1 MKTHSL
7 ACHLILALAACSG
20 GAARNGGA
28 GGADGGLSAVPG
40 HGGIG
45 AVDATGAG
53 GGGVTGSPGAG
64 GVVGS
69 GGRGA
74 GEGGNGAAG
83 GTETNTGR
91 SVDGGGSGGSD
102 AGIIY
107 VIPPS
112 DSGTSPSQACLAS
125 PFVANCPVVDVR
137 YYFNRDVGKCAQTQA
152 CEATENTFATVAE
165 CETACIRILNCS
177 CTVGAGACD
186 SQGLCGTCPSPNLLA
201 NLTDTASGLACV
213 NPGLICHV
221 TTADT
226 VLWRCRCL
234 AGAKSTTWECVIPI
248 SG

>member
-1 MKTHSL
+1 MLNKAFGSL
-7 ACHLILALAACSG
+7 CSSTRFMRRAVLALMIGILGCGQTGVAVEGGPGVDRPEAGPAFDGSVLDPWKQEVAAG
-20 GAARNGGA
+20 YRDVVNGATN
-28 GGADGGLSAVPG
+28 
-40 HGGIG
+40 
-45 AVDATGAG
+45 AVDASSA
-53 GGGVTGSPGAG
+53 GGVTGGAT
-64 GVVGS
+64 S
-69 GGRGA
+69 
-74 GEGGNGAAG
+74 
-83 GTETNTGR
+83 
-91 SVDGGGSGGSD
+91 
-102 AGIIY
+102 
-107 VIPPS
+107 PPS

-125 PFVANCPVVDVR
+125 PVVANCPVVDVR
-137 YYFNRDVGKCAQTQA
+137 YYFNRDVGKCAQTQG

-213 NPGLICHV
+213 NPGLICHI